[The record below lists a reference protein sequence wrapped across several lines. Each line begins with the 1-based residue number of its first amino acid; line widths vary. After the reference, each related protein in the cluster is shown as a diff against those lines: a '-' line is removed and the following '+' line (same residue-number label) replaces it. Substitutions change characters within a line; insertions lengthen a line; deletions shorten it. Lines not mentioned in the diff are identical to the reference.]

1 MINHFFVEM
10 FMIVHFPNSAY
21 DLWPLNLHMEVLTY
35 QECRYI
41 CGLQTHNKLF
51 EHGFPFW
58 HDYMDWILLFHTQMM
73 NEYIG
78 VEHVIIYF
86 ESCETILIL

>member
-1 MINHFFVEM
+1 
-10 FMIVHFPNSAY
+10 
-21 DLWPLNLHMEVLTY
+21 MEVLTN

-58 HDYMDWILLFHTQMM
+58 HDYMDWIHLFHTQIM

-86 ESCETILIL
+86 ESCETILILSLRFRNNLSGRVLTTKQHLLLRIPLFQI